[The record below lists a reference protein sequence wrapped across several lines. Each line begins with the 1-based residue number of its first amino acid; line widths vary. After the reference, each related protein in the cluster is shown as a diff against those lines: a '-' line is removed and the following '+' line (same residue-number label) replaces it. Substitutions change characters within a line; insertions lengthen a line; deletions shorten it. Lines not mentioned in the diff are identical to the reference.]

1 MSAEA
6 PGGPPRRT
14 KLLLLCSP
22 AVAAAGTS
30 EEAPQALRR
39 ARETGERPSL
49 EAVAHLHRTFA
60 KSSERDPATAVVAA
74 EAMLD
79 LVRSH
84 PGEQV
89 VRFVRRLTRDGHDIL
104 ELALERQENARTVES
119 RRDAQRLFDEAL
131 RTIAVP

>member
-1 MSAEA
+1 M
-6 PGGPPRRT
+6 
-14 KLLLLCSP
+14 
-22 AVAAAGTS
+22 
-30 EEAPQALRR
+30 
-39 ARETGERPSL
+39 RETDERPPL

-60 KSSERDPATAVVAA
+60 KSSERDPAAAVVAA

-131 RTIAVP
+131 RTIAAR